1 MLAVANKVNAVNQVK
16 YQGMSMN
23 TKDKILQAAR
33 KEFVKRGFQN
43 ASMRNIASEVG
54 ISAAALYKHYENKE
68 MLFEAVVEPAVKAW
82 DDFAVSETERQT
94 DNAWKNGLEAMWN
107 NNEQTKNMV
116 DLVYGDFELQK
127 LLFCSSEGTKYS
139 DFMHVLVMKVQDATL
154 SFTSELRKR
163 GAKIND
169 FDHKE
174 MHMLL
179 SSQYS
184 ILLEMVRHNYTYE
197 EAKRHTDTI
206 SEFFKVGWRYF
217 LGF

>member
-1 MLAVANKVNAVNQVK
+1 MLAVTNQVNAVNLAK

-23 TKDKILQAAR
+23 TKEKILQAAR
-33 KEFVKRGFQN
+33 KEFVNRGFQN

-94 DNAWKNGLEAMWN
+94 GNARENGLEAMWN
-107 NNEQTKNMV
+107 NNEQTRNMV

-127 LLFCSSEGTKYS
+127 LLFCASEGTKYAG
-139 DFMHVLVMKVQDATL
+139 FLHEIVMKVQNATL
-154 SFTSELRKR
+154 NFTDELRKQ
-163 GAKIND
+163 GIKVND
-169 FDHKE
+169 IDQKE

-197 EAKRHTDTI
+197 EAKKHTDTI
-206 SEFFKVGWRYF
+206 SEFYKVGWRYF

>member
-1 MLAVANKVNAVNQVK
+1 MLAVANKVNTVNLIK

-23 TKDKILQAAR
+23 TKEKILQAAR
-33 KEFVKRGFQN
+33 KEFVKSGFQN

-54 ISAAALYKHYENKE
+54 ISAAALYRHYENKE

-94 DNAWKNGLEAMWN
+94 GNARENGLEAMWN
-107 NNEQTKNMV
+107 NNEQTRNMV

-127 LLFCSSEGTKYS
+127 LLFCSSEGTRYS
-139 DFMHVLVMKVQDATL
+139 GFLHEIVMKVQNATL
-154 SFTSELRKR
+154 SFTDELRRQGVKV
-163 GAKIND
+163 NN